1 MIIYMSDIICVTNR
15 KLCTVPFLSQIENIA
30 KAGPKAIIL
39 REKDMEEEEYYNVAK
54 EVKEICEKYD
64 VELIIHSFYNVAL
77 KLGIG
82 SLHMPLGLL
91 ESISTDDKKKFTN
104 IGASCHSKKDA
115 VKAYSLGCTYIIAGH
130 IFETDCKKGLPGRG
144 ISFLKNVSSIV
155 DIPVYAIG
163 GISNDNY
170 SEVIGAGAAGACIM
184 SSAMTAVEPKKLFDE
199 FIS

>member
-39 REKDMEEEEYYNVAK
+39 REKDMEEEEYYNIAK

-144 ISFLKNVSSIV
+144 ISFLKNRRNYLMSLYPDVFIFPSIV
-155 DIPVYAIG
+155 
-163 GISNDNY
+163 ISGSDFFL
-170 SEVIGAGAAGACIM
+170 SVERSSSSLLCII
-184 SSAMTAVEPKKLFDE
+184 L
-199 FIS
+199 